1 MKRRESHIQQ
11 ACVRWFRYQFPDV
24 RNMLFAVPNGGRRS
38 RIEAAIMQGEGVTAG
53 VSDLILLVP
62 RGGYGALC
70 IEMKDEKGKLSEK
83 QKQWLA
89 DSEKAGNKCA
99 VCRSVDEFM
108 KVVNEYLNV

>member
-99 VCRSVDEFM
+99 VCRCLDEFM